1 MIINTKSVA
10 RAVRTYKIVEAAA
23 EWDDNKYPI
32 KGMADRMKTVRMAII
47 VFDVIPIHL

>member
-1 MIINTKSVA
+1 VKINTKSVD

-23 EWDDNKYPI
+23 EWGDNRYPI

-47 VFDVIPIHL
+47 VFDVIPRHL